1 MVDAAAKLSGM
12 GFVQLKYID
21 ATHEV
26 VSQVRHKLSLISY
39 GTTDGSSWALAAAQV
54 AAGWRC

>member
-1 MVDAAAKLSGM
+1 MVDAAAKLSGR

-26 VSQVRHKLSLISY
+26 VSQVRHKLSLVSS
-39 GTTDGSSWALAAAQV
+39 GTTDGWSWALAVAQAEAV
-54 AAGWRC
+54 WHS

>member
-12 GFVQLKYID
+12 SVVQLKYID

-26 VSQVRHKLSLISY
+26 ASKVQHKLSLVSS
-39 GTTDGSSWALAAAQV
+39 GTTDGCSWALAV
-54 AAGWRC
+54 TAGRRS